1 MMSILQFLGSPAGR
15 WTRIVAGLILVLL
28 AVVLGGWGWI
38 LAVLGAVFIA
48 AGSFDFCL
56 LAPLFGKPL
65 QGPAFRKAFT
75 S

>member
-1 MMSILQFLGSPAGR
+1 MSILQFLGSTAGR
-15 WTRIVAGLILVLL
+15 WTRIIAGLILVVV
-28 AVVLGGWGWI
+28 AVVLGGWAWI

-56 LAPLFGKPL
+56 LAPLFGKHP
-65 QGPAFRKAFT
+65 QGPAFRKTFT

>member
-1 MMSILQFLGSPAGR
+1 MSILQFLGSTSGR
-15 WTRIVAGLILVLL
+15 WARIIAGIVLVVL
-28 AVVLGGWGWI
+28 AVVLGGWWWI
-38 LAVLGAVFIA
+38 LAVLGTVFIA

-65 QGPAFRKAFT
+65 QGPAFRKTFT

>member
-1 MMSILQFLGSPAGR
+1 MSTLQFLGSTAGR
-15 WTRIVAGLILVLL
+15 WARIIAGLTLVALT
-28 AVVLGGWGWI
+28 VVLGGWWWI

-65 QGPAFRKAFT
+65 QGPDFRKTHT

>member
-1 MMSILQFLGSPAGR
+1 MSILQFLGSTAGR
-15 WTRIVAGLILVLL
+15 WVRIIAGLILVVM
-28 AVVLGGWGWI
+28 AAVLGGWGWS
-38 LAVLGAVFIA
+38 LAAVAVIFIS

-65 QGPAFRKAFT
+65 QGTAFRKAFT

>member
-1 MMSILQFLGSPAGR
+1 MSILQFLGSAAGR
-15 WTRIVAGLILVLL
+15 WARIIAGLILVVV
-28 AVVLGGWGWI
+28 AVVLGGWAWI

-65 QGPAFRKAFT
+65 QGPAFRKNFT